1 MRLKFN
7 TTKGL
12 IAIALVL
19 ALLMAGCRTFRL
31 IRETTDYV
39 TKSKLSLDFFLT
51 LPFEHGMS
59 LADFQRELPTV
70 RPTRMLFQPSRLR
83 AEQDTLYQFD
93 LPNESKIILYRSA
106 KGQERF
112 MAATIGTPSYP
123 LIGKIRVGMPLD
135 SLRARIEGL
144 PDFAGDTLRLV
155 REANPYEVDFYFKDG
170 VIDRFQ
176 VLGRKRIP

>member
-39 TKSKLSLDFFLT
+39 TKGKLSLDFFLT

-59 LADFQRELPTV
+59 LADFQKELPTV

-83 AEQDTLYQFD
+83 SEQDTLYQFD
-93 LPNESKIILYRSA
+93 LPNESKIILYKSA

-112 MAATIGTPSYP
+112 MAATIGVSSYP
-123 LIGKIRVGMPLD
+123 LIGNIRVGMPLD
-135 SLRARIEGL
+135 SLRARIDGL
-144 PDFAGDTLRLV
+144 PDFAGDTLR
-155 REANPYEVDFYFKDG
+155 
-170 VIDRFQ
+170 
-176 VLGRKRIP
+176 

>member
-39 TKSKLSLDFFLT
+39 TKGKLSLDFFLT

-93 LPNESKIILYRSA
+93 LPNESKIILYRTFYGGDHRYSFLSA
-106 KGQERF
+106 YR
-112 MAATIGTPSYP
+112 
-123 LIGKIRVGMPLD
+123 
-135 SLRARIEGL
+135 
-144 PDFAGDTLRLV
+144 
-155 REANPYEVDFYFKDG
+155 
-170 VIDRFQ
+170 
-176 VLGRKRIP
+176 